1 MPSRSPKRKPRI
13 FRSILLLFLTAIVVG
28 GVLAVAGVVPVPDA
42 IAKRLSGSGSS
53 ATSRYLLDT
62 ATRGPFRITVRERGT
77 VASQKSVTLSSKVEG
92 TTTIISLVPEGTQVK
107 EGDLL
112 VELDASTLIE
122 TEKTQV
128 IAVTQAEA
136 ALTKAQEGLAIQE
149 RQNESDIAAAELA
162 LLLAKLDKDKYL
174 EGEYPQLEAE
184 QLGLVQ
190 IARED
195 RARYADVYEYSQRLA
210 QKGYTSQSSLEADRI
225 ALAKAEVN
233 LKAAEE
239 KLRVLQDFTKRR
251 TIAELEA
258 NAREAERALERVKRQ
273 GEATLAQFKADADAA
288 KLTLDVE
295 KEKLERAR
303 TQIANSKIY
312 APQAGEVIYAVED
325 GGRGDQADVIKE
337 GASIRERKAIIELPD
352 LSQMKVD
359 ARIHESL
366 VSRVRPGLP
375 ARIRIDAVPGKVFRG
390 KVMVV
395 SSVPVDGDWMRPD
408 LKEYSCTI
416 GIDYTP
422 GEDTQLKPG
431 LTAEVEI
438 IVQERANVLQVPFQS
453 IVTAGNTRYAYVLE
467 NGKAERRELSTGAS
481 NDTHVEI
488 LDGVEEG
495 EKVVLNPRTH
505 FSDELAALGGV
516 VDEEEKPAAPVAAEG
531 GDSPGAA
538 AAPGGGET
546 PGGVPGPGGPGGGPQ
561 AGGEAGAGG
570 PQAGGGGGRPDP
582 SQFFARLD
590 KNGDGGVTKD
600 EVEGRFADGFDNMD
614 ANKDGKID
622 KAEFGAAARNFG
634 GGRPGGPGAGGG
646 GPRGAGAGGSGGG
659 PR

>member
-1 MPSRSPKRKPRI
+1 M
-13 FRSILLLFLTAIVVG
+13 LLLLVTALAVG
-28 GVLAVAGVVPVPDA
+28 GVLAAAGIIPVPERVSKA
-42 IAKRLSGSGSS
+42 FSGSGSS
-53 ATSRYLLDT
+53 GASRYLLDT
-62 ATRGPFRITVRERGT
+62 AARGPFRITVRERGT
-77 VASQKSVTLSSKVEG
+77 VASQKSVTLTSKVEG

-112 VELDASTLIE
+112 VELDASTLTE
-122 TEKTQV
+122 MEKTQV

-136 ALTKAQEGLAIQE
+136 ALTKAQEGLAIQL
-149 RQNESDIAAAELA
+149 RQNESDIAAAQLA
-162 LLLAKLDKDKYL
+162 LLLAKLDLEKYL

-184 QLGLVQ
+184 QDGLVQ
-190 IARED
+190 VARED
-195 RARYADVYEYSQRLA
+195 RARYAQVYEFSQRLA
-210 QKGYTSQSSLEADRI
+210 QKGYTSQSALEGDRI
-225 ALAKAEVN
+225 ALAKSEVN
-233 LKAAEE
+233 LKAAED
-239 KLRVLQDFTKRR
+239 KLRVLRDYTKQR

-258 NAREAERALERVKRQ
+258 NAKETERALERVKRQ

-295 KEKLERAR
+295 REKLERAR

-325 GGRGDQADVIKE
+325 GGRGDQEDIIKE

-366 VSRVRPGLP
+366 VSRVQPGLP
-375 ARIRIDAVPGKVFRG
+375 ARVRIDAVPGKVFRG
-390 KVMVV
+390 KVMSV

-408 LKEYSCTI
+408 LKEYSCVI

-453 IVTAGNTRYAYVLE
+453 IVTAGNTRYVYVLE
-467 NGKAERRELSTGAS
+467 NGKAERRELSTGAA

-495 EKVVLNPRTH
+495 EKVILNPRTH
-505 FSDELAALGGV
+505 FSDELAALGGI
-516 VDEEEKPAAPVAAEG
+516 DEEEKPADAADDAGSEAQ
-531 GDSPGAA
+531 GAA
-538 AAPGGGET
+538 GGPAPGGA
-546 PGGVPGPGGPGGGPQ
+546 PGPGGPGDGPQ
-561 AGGEAGAGG
+561 PGGEAGASG

-582 SQFFARLD
+582 AQFFARLD
-590 KNGDGGVTKD
+590 KNSDGGVTKD
-600 EVEGRFADGFDNMD
+600 ELTGPMADRFDTLD

-622 KAEFGAAARNFG
+622 QTEFAALARSFG
-634 GGRPGGPGAGGG
+634 GGRRGGGEGGPAGGGPGGGSPSGAGGG
-646 GPRGAGAGGSGGG
+646 GPR
-659 PR
+659 

>member
-1 MPSRSPKRKPRI
+1 V
-13 FRSILLLFLTAIVVG
+13 LLLAVAALAVG
-28 GVLAVAGVVPVPDA
+28 GVLAFAGVIPVPERVSKA
-42 IAKRLSGSGSS
+42 FSGSGSS
-53 ATSRYLLDT
+53 GTTRYLLDT
-62 ATRGPFRITVRERGT
+62 ATKGPFRIAVRERGT

-112 VELDASTLIE
+112 VELDASTLVE

-136 ALTKAQEGLAIQE
+136 ALTKAQESLAIQL
-149 RQNESDIAAAELA
+149 RQNESDVAAAELA
-162 LLLAKLDKDKYL
+162 QLLAKLDRTKYL

-184 QLGLVQ
+184 QEGLVQ
-190 IARED
+190 VARED

-210 QKGYTSQSSLEADRI
+210 QKGYTSQSALEADRI

-233 LKAAEE
+233 LKAAED
-239 KLRVLQDFTKRR
+239 KLRVLRDFTKQR

-258 NAREAERALERVKRQ
+258 NARETERALERVKRQ
-273 GEATLAQFKADADAA
+273 GLATLAQFQADADAA

-312 APQAGEVIYAVED
+312 APQAGEVIYAIED
-325 GGRGDQADVIKE
+325 RGRGDQEDVIKE
-337 GASIRERKAIIELPD
+337 GATIRERKAIIELPD

-375 ARIRIDAVPGKVFRG
+375 ARIRIDAVPGKVFQG
-390 KVMVV
+390 KVMSI

-408 LKEYSCTI
+408 LKEYSCVV

-438 IVQERANVLQVPFQS
+438 IVQERANVLQVPFQA
-453 IVTAGNTRYAYVLE
+453 IVTAGNTRYAYILE
-467 NGKAERRELSTGAS
+467 NGKAERRELSTGAA

-488 LDGVEEG
+488 LDGIEEG

-505 FSDELAALGGV
+505 FSDELAALGGII
-516 VDEEEKPAAPVAAEG
+516 EEEKPGTAEEPAGTDAQGAVG
-531 GDSPGAA
+531 G
-538 AAPGGGET
+538 PGGEAG
-546 PGGVPGPGGPGGGPQ
+546 PGGAPGPGGPAAGPQPGSEGGPSGTQ
-561 AGGEAGAGG
+561 AGS
-570 PQAGGGGGRPDP
+570 GRPDP
-582 SQFFARLD
+582 AQFFARLD

-600 EVEGRFADGFDNMD
+600 EVEGRFADNFDTMD
-614 ANKDGKID
+614 ANKDGKIEQ
-622 KAEFGAAARNFG
+622 AEFSAAARNFG
-634 GGRPGGPGAGGG
+634 GGRQGGPGGGGPGGGGPGGGGPGGG
-646 GPRGAGAGGSGGG
+646 GPRGAGGG

>member
-1 MPSRSPKRKPRI
+1 MPRSPKRKPRI
-13 FRSILLLFLTAIVVG
+13 FRTVLLLLITALVVG
-28 GVLAVAGVVPVPDA
+28 GVLAAAGIVPIPDA
-42 IAKRLSGSGSS
+42 ISKKFAGSGSS
-53 ATSRYLLDT
+53 ATTKYLLDT
-62 ATRGPFRITVRERGT
+62 AARGPFRITVRERGT
-77 VASQKSVTLSSKVEG
+77 VDSLKSVTLTSKVEG

-112 VELDASTLIE
+112 VELDASSLVE

-149 RQNESDIAAAELA
+149 RQNDSDIAAAELA
-162 LLLAKLDKDKYL
+162 LLLAKLDLNKYL
-174 EGEYPQLEAE
+174 EGEYPQLAAE
-184 QLGLVQ
+184 QEGLVQ
-190 IARED
+190 VARED
-195 RARYADVYEYSQRLA
+195 RARYADVYEFSQRLH
-210 QKGYTSQSSLEADRI
+210 QKGYTSQSALEADRI
-225 ALAKAEVN
+225 ALAKSEVN
-233 LKAAEE
+233 LKAAED
-239 KLRVLQDFTKRR
+239 KLRVLKDYTKQR

-258 NAREAERALERVKRQ
+258 NAKEAERALERVKRQ
-273 GEATLAQFKADADAA
+273 GEAALAQFKADVDAA

-312 APQAGEVIYAVED
+312 APQAGEVIYAIED
-325 GGRGDQADVIKE
+325 RGRGDQEDVIKE
-337 GASIRERKAIIELPD
+337 GATIRERKAIIELPD

-375 ARIRIDAVPGKVFRG
+375 ARIRIDAVPGKIFRG
-390 KVMVV
+390 KVMSV

-408 LKEYSCTI
+408 LKEYSCI
-416 GIDYTP
+416 VSIEYTP

-488 LDGVEEG
+488 LDGVGEG
-495 EKVVLNPRTH
+495 EKVILNPRTH
-505 FSDELAALGGV
+505 FSDELAALGSV
-516 VDEEEKPAAPVAAEG
+516 IEDAKPGEAGDPASAEQEGAAGDPVG
-531 GDSPGAA
+531 GPSPGGA
-538 AAPGGGET
+538 
-546 PGGVPGPGGPGGGPQ
+546 PGPGLPGGGPQ
-561 AGGEAGAGG
+561 ASGEGGSGG
-570 PQAGGGGGRPDP
+570 PQAPGGGSGFDP
-582 SQFFARLD
+582 AQFFARLD
-590 KNGDGGVTKD
+590 KNSDGGVTKD
-600 EVEGRFADGFDNMD
+600 EVEGTPLAERFDTID
-614 ANKDGKID
+614 ANKDGKIE
-622 KAEFGAAARNFG
+622 KSEFSAAPRG
-634 GGRPGGPGAGGG
+634 GRRPGGPGGV
-646 GPRGAGAGGSGGG
+646 GPGAGAPGGG
-659 PR
+659 AGAAG